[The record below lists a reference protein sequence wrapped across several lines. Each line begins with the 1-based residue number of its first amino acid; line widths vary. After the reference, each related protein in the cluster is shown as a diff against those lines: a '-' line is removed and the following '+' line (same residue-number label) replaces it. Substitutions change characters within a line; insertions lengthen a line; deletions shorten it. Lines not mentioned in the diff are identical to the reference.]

1 MAVFLFQFYSVTT
14 FEKIKHILTQFGVN
28 THQFRMG
35 LKGVIPFVQDYKKFN
50 QQFQQQADFKSIGF
64 YPLLADRYDAAG
76 VASGHYF
83 HQDLYVATKIFE
95 ANPKRHVDVGSRI
108 DGFVAH
114 VASFRKIEIIDIRHI
129 ESKSKNIKFMQA
141 DLMSEAFTIA
151 EKTPSLSCLHAIE
164 HFGLGRYGDPLD
176 LDGHKKGIKNLAS
189 CLEDEGTLYLSTPV
203 GRPRIEFNAHR
214 VFDIHY
220 LLHLFE
226 KEGLKLKSFAYV
238 NDKGELIE
246 AADPYSKEGEKNFN
260 LEYGC
265 GIFELV
271 KLHSVNAK
279 L

>member
-1 MAVFLFQFYSVTT
+1 
-14 FEKIKHILTQFGVN
+14 
-28 THQFRMG
+28 MG
-35 LKGVIPFVQDYKKFN
+35 LRGILPFVRDYKNFKK
-50 QQFQQQADFKSIGF
+50 QFQLQTDFKSTGF

-83 HQDLYVATKIFE
+83 HQDLYVASKIFE
-95 ANPKRHVDVGSRI
+95 ANPRRHIDVGSRI

-114 VASFRKIEIIDIRHI
+114 VASFRKIEIIDIRQI

-141 DLMSEAFTIA
+141 DLMSTTFVIA

-164 HFGLGRYGDPLD
+164 HFGLGRYGDPFD

-189 CLEDEGTLYLSTPV
+189 CLEEGGTLYMSTPV

-220 LLHLFE
+220 LLNLFNL
-226 KEGLKLKSFAYV
+226 EGLKLKSFAYV
-238 NDKGELIE
+238 NDLGELIE
-246 AADPYSKEGEKNFN
+246 EANPYSEAGEKNFN

-265 GIFELV
+265 GIFELT
-271 KLHSVNAK
+271 KLNSNINNQ
-279 L
+279 

>member
-1 MAVFLFQFYSVTT
+1 
-14 FEKIKHILTQFGVN
+14 
-28 THQFRMG
+28 MG
-35 LKGVIPFVQDYKKFN
+35 MKGVIPFVRDYNKFKNQFKK
-50 QQFQQQADFKSIGF
+50 QADFTSIGF

-83 HQDLYVATKIFE
+83 HQDLFVARKIFE
-95 ANPKRHVDVGSRI
+95 ANPRRHVDVGSRI

-114 VASFRKIEIIDIRHI
+114 VASFREIEIIDIRQI

-141 DLMSEAFTIA
+141 DLMSDSFSFA

-176 LDGHKKGIKNLAS
+176 LEGHKKGITNLVS
-189 CLEDEGTLYLSTPV
+189 CLEDNGTLYLSTPV

-220 LLHLFE
+220 LLQIFE
-226 KEGLKLKSFAYV
+226 TAGLSLQSFAYV
-238 NDKGELIE
+238 DDQGELIE
-246 AADPYSKEGEKNFN
+246 SADPFTTAGKKNFN

-265 GIFELV
+265 GIFVLV
-271 KLHSVNAK
+271 KNNSVKNK
-279 L
+279 P

>member
-1 MAVFLFQFYSVTT
+1 MGIKGAVPLIKDYTIFKKQFDAQS
-14 FEKIKHILTQFGVN
+14 
-28 THQFRMG
+28 
-35 LKGVIPFVQDYKKFN
+35 
-50 QQFQQQADFKSIGF
+50 DFTSTGF

-83 HQDLYVATKIFE
+83 HQDLYVARKIFE
-95 ANPKRHVDVGSRI
+95 ANPARHVDVGSRI

-114 VASFRKIEIIDIRHI
+114 VASFREIEIIDIRHI
-129 ESKSKNIKFMQA
+129 ESKSKNIRFMQA
-141 DLMSEAFTIA
+141 DLMNTSFSFP

-164 HFGLGRYGDPLD
+164 HFGLGRYGDPID
-176 LDGHKKGIKNLAS
+176 LDGHKKGIKNLIS
-189 CLEDEGTLYLSTPV
+189 CLTDDGTLYLSTPV

-220 LLHLFE
+220 LLDLFTAHQM
-226 KEGLKLKSFAYV
+226 KLKSFAYV

-246 AADPYSKEGEKNFN
+246 NADPYSEDGNKNFN

-271 KLHSVNAK
+271 KTSSK
-279 L
+279 S